1 MAFNFY
7 DTHTLLASVQQLPPL
22 HSFLLDR
29 YFPTNAASDVFA
41 TDDVLVE
48 YRKGSKKAAPFVAPR
63 KGGITILREGYTMK
77 RFTPAHIAPKRP
89 LSIDDLKK
97 RGFGEAL
104 YTNLTP
110 AQRQAKIY
118 KRGTVLAL
126 SAGTAGDGLRVILG
140 TTAKSNETLTAN
152 CVLADD
158 VEVGTTSDAV
168 ATAYRTGHFNE
179 NSLITDNSHAISETD
194 KEALR
199 SAGILLSDAVAY

>member
-1 MAFNFY
+1 MSKRLDETIGAVGFDNLINGQY
-7 DTHTLLASVQQLPPL
+7 PP
-22 HSFLLDR
+22 
-29 YFPTNAASDVFA
+29 AEVFTVKIRKEA
-41 TDDVLVE
+41 TE
-48 YRKGSKKAAPFVAPR
+48 
-63 KGGITILREGYTMK
+63 
-77 RFTPAHIAPKRP
+77 
-89 LSIDDLKK
+89 
-97 RGFGEAL
+97 
-104 YTNLTP
+104 
-110 AQRQAKIY
+110 AKIY

-140 TTAKSNETLTAN
+140 TAGNETLTAN

-158 VEVGTTSDAV
+158 VEVGTASDAV

>member
-1 MAFNFY
+1 MSKRIDETIGAVGFDNLINGQY
-7 DTHTLLASVQQLPPL
+7 PP
-22 HSFLLDR
+22 
-29 YFPTNAASDVFA
+29 AEVFTVKIRKEA
-41 TDDVLVE
+41 TE
-48 YRKGSKKAAPFVAPR
+48 
-63 KGGITILREGYTMK
+63 
-77 RFTPAHIAPKRP
+77 
-89 LSIDDLKK
+89 
-97 RGFGEAL
+97 
-104 YTNLTP
+104 
-110 AQRQAKIY
+110 AKIY

-158 VEVGTTSDAV
+158 VEVGTASDAV
-168 ATAYRTGHFNE
+168 ATAYRTGQ

>member
-1 MAFNFY
+1 MSKRLDETIGAVGFDNLINGQY
-7 DTHTLLASVQQLPPL
+7 PP
-22 HSFLLDR
+22 
-29 YFPTNAASDVFA
+29 AEVF
-41 TDDVLVE
+41 TVKI
-48 YRKGSKKAAPFVAPR
+48 RK
-63 KGGITILREGYTMK
+63 E
-77 RFTPAHIAPKRP
+77 
-89 LSIDDLKK
+89 
-97 RGFGEAL
+97 
-104 YTNLTP
+104 
-110 AQRQAKIY
+110 AKIY

-140 TTAKSNETLTAN
+140 TAAKSNETLTAN

-158 VEVGTTSDAV
+158 VEVGTASDAV

>member
-1 MAFNFY
+1 MSKRLDETIGAVGFDNLINGQY
-7 DTHTLLASVQQLPPL
+7 PP
-22 HSFLLDR
+22 
-29 YFPTNAASDVFA
+29 AEVFTVKIRKEA
-41 TDDVLVE
+41 TE
-48 YRKGSKKAAPFVAPR
+48 
-63 KGGITILREGYTMK
+63 
-77 RFTPAHIAPKRP
+77 
-89 LSIDDLKK
+89 
-97 RGFGEAL
+97 
-104 YTNLTP
+104 
-110 AQRQAKIY
+110 AKIY

-152 CVLADD
+152 C
-158 VEVGTTSDAV
+158 GTASDAV

>member
-1 MAFNFY
+1 MSKRLDETIGAVGFDNLINGQY
-7 DTHTLLASVQQLPPL
+7 PP
-22 HSFLLDR
+22 
-29 YFPTNAASDVFA
+29 AEVFTVKIRKEA
-41 TDDVLVE
+41 T
-48 YRKGSKKAAPFVAPR
+48 
-63 KGGITILREGYTMK
+63 
-77 RFTPAHIAPKRP
+77 
-89 LSIDDLKK
+89 
-97 RGFGEAL
+97 
-104 YTNLTP
+104 
-110 AQRQAKIY
+110 AKIY

-126 SAGTAGDGLRVILG
+126 SAGTEGDGLRVILG

-158 VEVGTTSDAV
+158 VEVGTASDAV

>member
-1 MAFNFY
+1 MSKRLDETIGAVGFDNLINGQY
-7 DTHTLLASVQQLPPL
+7 PP
-22 HSFLLDR
+22 
-29 YFPTNAASDVFA
+29 AEVFTVKIRKEA
-41 TDDVLVE
+41 TE
-48 YRKGSKKAAPFVAPR
+48 
-63 KGGITILREGYTMK
+63 
-77 RFTPAHIAPKRP
+77 
-89 LSIDDLKK
+89 
-97 RGFGEAL
+97 
-104 YTNLTP
+104 
-110 AQRQAKIY
+110 AKIY

-152 CVLADD
+152 CVPA
-158 VEVGTTSDAV
+158 SDAV

>member
-1 MAFNFY
+1 MSKRLDETIGAVGFDNLINGQY
-7 DTHTLLASVQQLPPL
+7 PP
-22 HSFLLDR
+22 
-29 YFPTNAASDVFA
+29 AEVF
-41 TDDVLVE
+41 TVKI
-48 YRKGSKKAAPFVAPR
+48 RKE
-63 KGGITILREGYTMK
+63 TTE
-77 RFTPAHIAPKRP
+77 
-89 LSIDDLKK
+89 
-97 RGFGEAL
+97 
-104 YTNLTP
+104 
-110 AQRQAKIY
+110 AKIY

-126 SAGTAGDGLRVILG
+126 CGTAGDGLRVILG
-140 TTAKSNETLTAN
+140 TAAKSNETLTAN

>member
-1 MAFNFY
+1 MSKRLDETIGAVGFDNLINGQY
-7 DTHTLLASVQQLPPL
+7 PP
-22 HSFLLDR
+22 
-29 YFPTNAASDVFA
+29 AEVFTVKIRKEA
-41 TDDVLVE
+41 TE
-48 YRKGSKKAAPFVAPR
+48 
-63 KGGITILREGYTMK
+63 
-77 RFTPAHIAPKRP
+77 
-89 LSIDDLKK
+89 
-97 RGFGEAL
+97 
-104 YTNLTP
+104 
-110 AQRQAKIY
+110 AKIY

-126 SAGTAGDGLRVILG
+126 SAGTADDGLRVILG

-158 VEVGTTSDAV
+158 VGTASDAV